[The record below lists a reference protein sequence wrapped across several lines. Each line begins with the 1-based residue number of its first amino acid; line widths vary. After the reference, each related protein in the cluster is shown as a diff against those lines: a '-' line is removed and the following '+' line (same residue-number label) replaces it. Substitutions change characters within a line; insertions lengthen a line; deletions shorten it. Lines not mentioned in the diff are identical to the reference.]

1 MSNKILIKKTS
12 TPGKIP
18 LSTDLDIGELA
29 LNMNDSIL
37 FFKDASNNIKQIS
50 GSSGSDPL
58 KQDVL
63 VSGTNIKTVNNLSIL
78 GPGNLDIAGGA
89 GAAQN
94 VFIQETEPDIGVG
107 TKALW
112 IQTTGNKIS
121 FWLKEN

>member
-50 GSSGSDPL
+50 GGSSGSDPL
-58 KQDVL
+58 KQDLL
-63 VSGTNIKTVNNLSIL
+63 VSGTNIKTVNNQSIL
-78 GPGNLDIAGGA
+78 GSGNLDVAGGS
-89 GAAQN
+89 GTQN
-94 VFIQETEPDIGVG
+94 VYIQETEPDIGVG
-107 TKALW
+107 AKALW
-112 IQTTGNKIS
+112 IQAVNGKFTM
-121 FWLKEN
+121 WLKEN